1 MKSTALMAAVLLC
14 GSVAQGNAQGGPPSG
29 PPGGAPL
36 GAPVGRGV
44 GQPQRG
50 GGEGRLN
57 EAQRL
62 QMERRLQ
69 DRINQAVRQRLRPTE
84 EQFTK
89 LREVAARM
97 EEERRVLRMD
107 DQTARFAMRQ
117 ELAAGDKAN
126 EAHVAEL
133 LDQMQRFERRRFE
146 LMEREQ
152 KELAKFLT
160 PSQRARYIGLQD
172 QLRMQMQEIQ
182 QRRQGVEGDAPVG
195 PPLGARRLRRPPG
208 TP

>member
-1 MKSTALMAAVLLC
+1 MKTLAIVIALVVS
-14 GSVAQGNAQGGPPSG
+14 SVAANVSAQAAPPGGPPLG
-29 PPGGAPL
+29 PPM
-36 GAPVGRGV
+36 GRG
-44 GQPQRG
+44 GQPGRAD
-50 GGEGRLN
+50 GEGRLN
-57 EAQRL
+57 EAQRV

-84 EQFTK
+84 EQFVK

-97 EEERRVLRMD
+97 EDERRVLRME

-126 EAHVAEL
+126 ETHVAEL
-133 LDQMQRFERRRFE
+133 LDQMQKFERRRFE

-160 PSQRARYIGLQD
+160 PSQRARYLGLQD
-172 QLRMQMQEIQ
+172 QLRMQMQDIQ
-182 QRRQGVEGDAPVG
+182 QRRQGAEGDPPVG
-195 PPLGARRLRRPPG
+195 PPLGARRLRRPPES
-208 TP
+208 PK

>member
-1 MKSTALMAAVLLC
+1 MKTAALIAAVMLC
-14 GSVAQGNAQGGPPSG
+14 GGVAQADAQGGPPAG
-29 PPGGAPL
+29 PPL

-97 EEERRVLRMD
+97 EEERRVLRME

-126 EAHVAEL
+126 EAHVSEL

-182 QRRQGVEGDAPVG
+182 QRRQGVEGEAPVG
-195 PPLGARRLRRPPG
+195 PPLGTRRLRRPPG